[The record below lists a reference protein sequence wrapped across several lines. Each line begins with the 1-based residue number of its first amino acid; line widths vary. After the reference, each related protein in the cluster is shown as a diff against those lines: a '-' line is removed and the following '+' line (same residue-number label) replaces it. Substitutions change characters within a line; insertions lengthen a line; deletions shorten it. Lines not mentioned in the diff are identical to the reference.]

1 MADILLIG
9 AGTAG
14 ITAALRAAK
23 RGKRVVVIEKS
34 ASVGGTLHY
43 TAGHMSAAGT
53 HLQHAAG
60 ISDTPEQHF
69 NDVARIS
76 GNTMDAIIT
85 RKAVDLAAG
94 TVNWL
99 HELGYPFH
107 ERAPAILYGHEAYSI
122 ARTYF
127 GKDDVSPKMNRPGKT
142 IWQLLQPLW
151 EEQINKGTI
160 QLITHCKLIGF
171 QHANHQITGVVV
183 ENKGEQQILTAQQ
196 YILTTGG
203 YAANPSFFKEHTPG
217 GSRLLSAANPAATG
231 DGIKAVMD
239 IGGIFWGGD
248 KQMFTLGG
256 IETEPGSGRIDFWNA
271 WARMSN
277 SKDRKQR
284 EIYVNDRG
292 ERCMNEYDWSVD
304 QRERV
309 IREQP
314 NKRCWVIFDAKA
326 LRDGDCIIP
335 QWTAEQL
342 EEESTKGKSIW
353 QADSIES
360 LASKTG
366 LPLDSLQAT
375 VIGYNEACL
384 TQQDPQFQR
393 SYLQH
398 PIVTPPYFAIL
409 TYAYALISFGGIRV
423 NEQLQVLTEGD
434 IPINNLY
441 AAGEVLGAAATSG
454 EAFCGGML
462 VTPALSFGKWLGDTL

>member
-1 MADILLIG
+1 VADILIIG

-14 ITAALRAAK
+14 ITAAIQAAK
-23 RGKRVVVIEKS
+23 RGKQVVVVEKCGF
-34 ASVGGTLHY
+34 VGGTLHY
-43 TAGHMSAAGT
+43 TAGHLSAAGT
-53 HLQHAAG
+53 RLQQTAG

-69 NDVARIS
+69 QDIARIC

-85 RKAVDLAAG
+85 RKAVELAPG

-99 HELGYPFH
+99 QDLGYPFH

-127 GKDDVSPKMNRPGKT
+127 GKDDVSPKMNRSGKT
-142 IWQLLQPLW
+142 IWQILQPLW

-171 QHANHQITGVVV
+171 RHANHQITGVVV
-183 ENKGEQQILTAQQ
+183 ENKGEQQILSAQQ

-203 YAANPSFFKEHTPG
+203 YAANPSFFQAHTPG
-217 GSRLLSAANPAATG
+217 GSRLLSAANPASTG
-231 DGIKAVMD
+231 DGIKAVMN

-256 IETEPGSGRIDFWNA
+256 IETEPESGRIDFWNA

-342 EEESTKGKSIW
+342 EEESVKGKSIW

-375 VIGYNEACL
+375 VNGYNEACL

-393 SYLQH
+393 TYLQH
-398 PIVTPPYFAIL
+398 PIVTPPFFAIL

-423 NEQLQVLTEGD
+423 NEQLQVLTEGE

-462 VTPALSFGKWLGDTL
+462 ITPALSFGKWLGDTL

>member
-14 ITAALRAAK
+14 ITAAIRAAK

-34 ASVGGTLHY
+34 DSVGGTLHY

-69 NDVARIS
+69 NDVARIC

-127 GKDDVSPKMNRPGKT
+127 GKDDVSPKMNRSGKT
-142 IWQLLQPLW
+142 IWQILQPLW

-183 ENKGEQQILTAQQ
+183 ENNGEQQILTAQQ

-203 YAANPSFFKEHTPG
+203 YAANPSFFKEHIPG

-277 SKDRKQR
+277 SKYR
-284 EIYVNDRG
+284 
-292 ERCMNEYDWSVD
+292 
-304 QRERV
+304 
-309 IREQP
+309 
-314 NKRCWVIFDAKA
+314 NKR
-326 LRDGDCIIP
+326 
-335 QWTAEQL
+335 
-342 EEESTKGKSIW
+342 
-353 QADSIES
+353 
-360 LASKTG
+360 
-366 LPLDSLQAT
+366 
-375 VIGYNEACL
+375 
-384 TQQDPQFQR
+384 
-393 SYLQH
+393 
-398 PIVTPPYFAIL
+398 
-409 TYAYALISFGGIRV
+409 
-423 NEQLQVLTEGD
+423 
-434 IPINNLY
+434 
-441 AAGEVLGAAATSG
+441 
-454 EAFCGGML
+454 
-462 VTPALSFGKWLGDTL
+462 